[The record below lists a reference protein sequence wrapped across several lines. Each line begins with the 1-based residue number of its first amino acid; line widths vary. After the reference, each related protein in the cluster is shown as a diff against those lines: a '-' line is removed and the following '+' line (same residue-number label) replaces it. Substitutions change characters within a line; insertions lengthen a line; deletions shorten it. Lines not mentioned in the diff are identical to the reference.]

1 MGLLTQPGVTGAD
14 KYPYEDI
21 AGAAKCVISTPTAR
35 KGRKTIK
42 IACNLF
48 VSLEEKKKS
57 LSHKKYFFFFFK
69 A

>member
-21 AGAAKCVISTPTAR
+21 AGAVKCVVSTSDSMER
-35 KGRKTIK
+35 RKTIK

-48 VSLEEKKKS
+48 VSLEEKKRKEEVCIS
-57 LSHKKYFFFFFK
+57 
-69 A
+69 